1 MTARSSLADPA
12 RLLAAWEAGAAAPEL
27 ARGCA
32 VLAAAGVADPAS
44 LLDLPL
50 GTVGIFIQRCHLATF
65 GPQVDAVT
73 ACQACGTTLDVG
85 LSLTEL
91 RPAPA
96 DAPLD
101 PEPARALALAGGTV
115 TVRPPT
121 VRDLLAAAADPD
133 PRGVLVRRCVQWAGP
148 EREPGPAPAEVT
160 DLGADDVALVD
171 EALEDLAGLGL
182 ITVRATCPAC
192 GAPVNAMLDP
202 AALLWQQVE
211 RAAPAL
217 LRDVATLAAAFGWPE
232 REILALPPVRRRAYL
247 LLAAGP

>member
-32 VLAAAGVADPAS
+32 VLAAAGLADTAS

-50 GTVGIFIQRCHLATF
+50 GTVAISIQRCHLTTF

-73 ACQACGTTLDVG
+73 ACQACGITLDVG
-85 LSLTEL
+85 LSLTGL
-91 RPAPA
+91 RPDPA
-96 DAPLD
+96 DPPAD
-101 PEPARALALAGGTV
+101 PDPTRALELTGGTI

-133 PRGVLVRRCVQWAGP
+133 PQGVLVRRCAQRSGP
-148 EREPGPAPAEVT
+148 ERQPVEVT
-160 DLGADDVALVD
+160 DLGPGDLALVD

-182 ITVRATCPAC
+182 ITVSATCPGC
-192 GAPVNAMLDP
+192 GEPVAAMLDP

-232 REILALPPVRRRAYL
+232 REILALPAVRRRAYL
-247 LLAAGP
+247 QLVAMQAEG